1 MRLGLTQSMRTE
13 QRLVQSPQMI
23 QAMQVLQM
31 PLLELKDQVEQ
42 ELQENVFLE
51 RKDEADGE
59 RPDNER
65 AEAGRGESGAA
76 AAEAPEPQPQPLED
90 RLQRECGAEIEQL
103 EARLEPNWRLR
114 PAIGSDDD
122 EDRKLEALNN
132 TPGRATSLPE
142 YLMTQVRT
150 QERDPELIRV
160 VEHVVFS
167 LDEDGR
173 LAETAEQIAQ
183 QLLVP
188 LPLVDEAVQVVRD
201 LEPVGVGARDLRDC
215 LLMQLDHLGF
225 VRPLTRTIVERH
237 LDDLAMNKLPKIAKE
252 TGASLE
258 EIKESWEFLRTHC
271 NPHPGAEFTG
281 AASAGVVPDVLV
293 EEVDGRF
300 EVKTQRGSLPD
311 LSISPVYR
319 ELLQKAKDDPRV
331 YEYLRRKIEA
341 AKWFIEAVHQ
351 RQNTIER
358 VATEIVRRQEGFLR
372 HGVQH
377 LKPMKMQDIA
387 DAVHVHISTVSRA
400 ASGKYVQT
408 PQGVFDMKRFFSSG
422 TMSDAGDMVSQQAVK
437 DTVKQIV
444 DAEDKDNPLS
454 DDQLV
459 EELARR
465 GVHIARRTVTKYRK
479 ALGIDSS
486 TRRKRF

>member
-1 MRLGLTQSMRTE
+1 MRLGLTQSLRTE
-13 QRLVQSPQMI
+13 QRLMQSPQMI

-31 PLLELKDQVEQ
+31 PLMELKDQVEQ

-51 RKDEADGE
+51 RKDESE
-59 RPDNER
+59 RTDATP
-65 AEAGRGESGAA
+65 AP
-76 AAEAPEPQPQPLED
+76 APEQPPMEE
-90 RLQRECGAEIEQL
+90 RLQREFSAEIDQL

-114 PAIGSDDD
+114 QGTSYQGDD
-122 EDRKLEALNN
+122 EDKKLEALNN

-150 QERDPELIRV
+150 QEYDPELIRV

-173 LAETAEQIAQ
+173 LVETAEQIAQ

-188 LPLVDEAVQVVRD
+188 LPLAAEAIEVVRD

-225 VRPLTRTIVERH
+225 VRPLTRTIVDRH

-252 TGASLE
+252 ANASVD

-271 NPHPGAEFTG
+271 NPHPGAEFAG
-281 AASAGVVPDVLV
+281 VASSGVVPDVFID
-293 EEVDGRF
+293 EVDGRF
-300 EVKTQRGSLPD
+300 EVKTQRGSVPE

-319 ELLQKAKDDPRV
+319 TLLQEAKHDPKV

-358 VATEIVRRQEGFLR
+358 VANEIVRRQEGFLR

-400 ASGKYVQT
+400 ASGKYIQT
-408 PQGVFDMKRFFSSG
+408 PQGIFDMKRFFSSG
-422 TMSDAGDMVSQQAVK
+422 TMSDGGDMVSQQAVK

-459 EELARR
+459 EELGKR

-486 TRRKRF
+486 TRRKQF

>member
-1 MRLGLTQSMRTE
+1 MRLGLTQSLRAE

-31 PLLELKDQVEQ
+31 PLMELKDQVDQ

-51 RKDEADGE
+51 RKDETE
-59 RPDNER
+59 
-65 AEAGRGESGAA
+65 RGE
-76 AAEAPEPQPQPLED
+76 APTPAPTQSEQQPDQLDD
-90 RLQRECGAEIEQL
+90 RLQREYAAEIDQL

-114 PAIGSDDD
+114 STSYSGDD
-122 EDRKLEALNN
+122 EDKKLEALNN
-132 TPGRATSLPE
+132 TPGRAVSLPE

-150 QERDPELIRV
+150 QEYDPELIRV

-173 LAETAEQIAQ
+173 LTETSEQLAQ

-188 LPLVDEAVQVVRD
+188 LPLAEEAVQVVRD

-215 LLMQLDHLGF
+215 LLMQLDHLPF
-225 VRPLTRTIVERH
+225 VRPLTRSLVEKH

-252 TGASLE
+252 TGATVD

-271 NPHPGAEFTG
+271 NPHPGAEFAAA
-281 AASAGVVPDVLV
+281 AASGVVPDVLV

-300 EVKTQRGSLPD
+300 EVKTQRGSLPE

-319 ELLQKAKDDPRV
+319 NLLQEAKHDPKV
-331 YEYLRRKIEA
+331 YDYLRRKIEA

-400 ASGKYVQT
+400 TSGKYIQT
-408 PQGVFDMKRFFSSG
+408 PQGIFDMKRFFSSG

-437 DTVKQIV
+437 DTLKQIV
-444 DAEDKDNPLS
+444 DGEDKDNPLS

-459 EELARR
+459 EELGKR

-486 TRRKRF
+486 TRRKQF

>member
-1 MRLGLTQSMRTE
+1 MRLGLSQSLRTE

-23 QAMQVLQM
+23 QAMQVLQL
-31 PLLELKDQVEQ
+31 PLLELKDQIDQ

-51 RKDEADGE
+51 RKDEAERTDGQ
-59 RPDNER
+59 PPPT
-65 AEAGRGESGAA
+65 
-76 AAEAPEPQPQPLED
+76 PEPAPQIED
-90 RLQRECGAEIEQL
+90 RLQREFAAEIDQL
-103 EARLEPNWRLR
+103 EARLEPNWRQR
-114 PAIGSDDD
+114 SGSFSGDD
-122 EDRKLEALNN
+122 EDKKLEALAN
-132 TPGRATSLPE
+132 TPGRGTSLAE
-142 YLMTQVRT
+142 HLMTQVRT
-150 QERDPELIRV
+150 QESDPTLVRV
-160 VEHVVFS
+160 IEHVVFS

-173 LAETAEQIAQ
+173 LHETAEQIAQ
-183 QLLVP
+183 QLAVP
-188 LPLVDEAVQVVRD
+188 RPLAEEGVEVVRD

-215 LLMQLDHLGF
+215 LLMQLDHMQF
-225 VRPLTRTIVERH
+225 VRPLTRRIVEHH

-252 TGASLE
+252 TAASVE
-258 EIKESWEFLRTHC
+258 EVKESWEFLRVHC
-271 NPHPGAEFTG
+271 NPHPGAEFAG
-281 AASAGVVPDVLV
+281 PPPSGVVPDVV
-293 EEVDGRF
+293 IDEIDGRF
-300 EVKTQRGSLPD
+300 EVKTQRGSLPE
-311 LSISPVYR
+311 LAISPIYR
-319 ELLQKAKDDPRV
+319 NLLQEARNDPKV

-400 ASGKYVQT
+400 ASGKYIQT
-408 PQGVFDMKRFFSSG
+408 PQGIFDMKRFFSSG
-422 TMSDAGDMVSQQAVK
+422 TMSDAGDMVSQQAIK
-437 DTVKQIV
+437 DTLRQIV
-444 DAEDKDNPLS
+444 DAEDKDAPLS

-459 EELARR
+459 DELGKR

-479 ALGIDSS
+479 ALSIDSS